1 MYKTIF
7 LKENEKDIFQALKS
21 QGIKTKVFEHRL
33 AELFNRVYNN
43 YVGYYVFKQDGIV
56 YKMIVLPKT
65 IEASDS
71 AEKEFVDY
79 LLHYYRVKNSYNLDK
94 ERNITNSLLQ
104 LAFESNNS
112 KDTSHDFLEEFQSH
126 RYMAILQN
134 IEDFFRR
141 HKNSKRIKQD
151 YVSQSIKYKLN
162 LKHNI
167 KELDKTKIHQT
178 QSKDMAFSSLATATY
193 YALKLFLVQKYS
205 GTHGDMLFKKVKKVQ
220 SLLLKK
226 YPIDKGYKF
235 SLATLQSIKL
245 AKLFSG
251 KNESKQLLVDIKSL
265 FGFEQ
270 MYKDNITSIE
280 HRQDLTTTSL
290 FINPSNFYEWYVYD
304 ILKKYADANG
314 KTIQFDKLKDKKSTA
329 TKYHLNEESKSSN
342 PDFIISDNENNMK
355 IVIDAKW
362 KNVNEF
368 GDIKPSDYLKLKFD
382 TFLLEK
388 QGYGVVPYL
397 VYPHIKIE
405 EKQFTMTLKESSIF
419 NFHTLEVDMEFEKHV
434 NNIAFDFDIQ
444 KLQENIEEEEKKQ
457 GIKLSA
463 TESTSVIQLKRD
475 NVVHELIEA
484 ESQEDKEKLGGL
496 FDDALWIENEKLT
509 KSLNTE
515 IVLDEVKEILS
526 EFSNIMEDE
535 SITFIKSTST
545 IYAHYKDE
553 KSVVFDFSMPGSGL
567 WKLIEVELNTSFIW
581 QLRILS
587 SVCNNKNAWNK
598 ICKQNA
604 KIYQDLDNGKKV
616 PLSVSDKKDKSKLQS
631 VMLGGINLLLEDES
645 TVNEFHTYFSEYE
658 DDLYFMQNVLPD
670 IIVRVTTFRNEHAHI
685 KSMSKNIFD
694 ELWDLLFKK
703 DDTDKNVLQK
713 LLIFKRNMKVYIHD
727 R

>member
-7 LKENEKDIFQALKS
+7 LKENEQDIFQALKN

-43 YVGYYVFKQDGIV
+43 YVGYYVFKQDDIV

-65 IEASDS
+65 IEPSDS

-94 ERNITNSLLQ
+94 ERNIPNSLLQ
-104 LAFESNNS
+104 LAFESNKS
-112 KDTSHDFLEEFQSH
+112 KDISHDFLEEFQSH
-126 RYMAILQN
+126 RYMAILQD

-141 HKNSKRIKQD
+141 HKNSKHIKQD

-193 YALKLFLVQKYS
+193 CALKLFLVQKYS

-226 YPIDKGYKF
+226 YSIDKGYKF
-235 SLATLQSIKL
+235 SFVTLQSLKL
-245 AKLFSG
+245 VKLFS
-251 KNESKQLLVDIKSL
+251 KKDESKQLLVDIKSL

-270 MYKDNITSIE
+270 MYKDNTTSIE

-314 KTIQFDKLKDKKSTA
+314 KTIQFDKQEGTA
-329 TKYHLNEESKSSN
+329 TKYFLNKEPKSSN

-397 VYPHIKIE
+397 VYPNMRIE
-405 EKQFTMTLKESSIF
+405 EKQFTLSLDESSIF
-419 NFHTLEVDMEFEKHV
+419 NFNTLEVDMEFEQHG

-444 KLQENIEEEEKKQ
+444 KLQENIEKEETKQ
-457 GIKLSA
+457 EIKLFA
-463 TESTSVIQLKRD
+463 TESSSAIQLKRD
-475 NVVHELIEA
+475 NVVHKLIEA

-496 FDDALWIENEKLT
+496 FDDTLWAENEKLT

-515 IVLDEVKEILS
+515 IVLDEVKEILT

-587 SVCNNKNAWNK
+587 SVCSNKNPWNK
-598 ICKQNA
+598 ICKRNA

-645 TVNEFHTYFSEYE
+645 TLKEFNTYFSEYE
-658 DDLYFMQNVLPD
+658 DDLYFIQNVLPD

-694 ELWDLLFKK
+694 ELWGLLFTK
-703 DDTDKNVLQK
+703 DDTGKNVLQK
-713 LLIFKRNMKVYIHD
+713 LLIFKKNMKAYIHD